1 MNQLEDRPGDAHQTL
16 ERTPDEP
23 SRSGEDPRLANAL
36 EEYLGALEAG
46 RKPNRHE
53 FLKRYPEIAGPLAEC
68 IDGLEF
74 VNGAAPQVQ
83 LPLAGQSAGAPAAT
97 ADVAAGMP
105 LGDFRIV
112 REIGRGGMGVVYE
125 AEQLSLGRRV
135 ALKVLPFAA
144 ALDPKQLQRF
154 KNEAQAAAHLNHP
167 HIVPVHYVGCE
178 RGVHFYAMQYI
189 DGHTLAA
196 VIRELRRSAGPN
208 QPGPAGGAGEAS
220 ALVRELTSGR
230 WAPVKQSPAIE
241 PQMGP
246 YSPAGEALTTTA
258 PLAAL
263 STERSTTSPGFFHTV
278 ASLGVQAAE
287 ALEHAH
293 QLGVIHRDI
302 KPANLLVEWR
312 AGGVNPPTLWVT
324 DFGLAR
330 LGGDAG
336 LTLTGDLLGTLRYM
350 SPEQALGQR
359 VGVDA
364 RTDVYSVGVT
374 LYELLTLEPAYNG
387 RNREEVLRQ
396 IAFEEPSPLRRLNK
410 AVPPELETIVLK
422 AMAKIPAERYAS
434 AQELAD
440 DLRRFLEDKPIRAR
454 RPTRLQRAR
463 KWARRHQPV
472 AWSAGVSAVLLLLL
486 AVLGLAVS
494 NVQISREK
502 EQKEEALERERQTAY
517 YHQIALAER
526 EWSANNMSRADQLL
540 EDCPPLLRGWEWN
553 YVKGLR
559 RGSLP
564 PFSGHAGQVFSMAFS
579 PDGKYVASASDD
591 CTVKIWNAATGQVL
605 HTLPGSNDVI
615 GPFISVVFSPDSRFL
630 ASAATPPTRV
640 KLWETAT
647 GQEIRTFAEANHS
660 VKCLV
665 FSPDGK
671 CLAGAI
677 PTDHAVW
684 TWDVE
689 TGEKMLHLEGHTDNV
704 FCVTFSP
711 DGRLLASGSKDQ
723 TVRVWDAASG
733 REVFAPL
740 EHAFGVNWVTFS
752 ADGKQLATASA
763 PSWWLRGDDGEV
775 KIWDVTTRRVLR
787 TLHGHTGY
795 IFCVAFSPDGRRLA
809 TAGYDQT
816 VKIWDTGSGEEA
828 LTLRGHK
835 ETVYG
840 VAFSSDGHRLV
851 SCSGDGTLRI
861 WDATPLE
868 DRPDQAIRT
877 LRHHTGRVTS
887 VAFSPDSRR
896 IASTSQDLTVR
907 IADPFTRQEIM
918 TLGGHTDHI
927 NKVVFSPDGR
937 LASAGMDWKV
947 KVWDATTGQELLNF
961 DGQAG
966 VIHSLVYSHDGKR
979 LATAHWRKVAKIW
992 DAATGNLIRALED
1005 HTHVVFAV
1013 SFSPD
1018 DRYLATGSVDATVK
1032 IWDPATGQVVQTLR
1046 GHTGKVH
1053 SVAFSPDGQYLASA
1067 AADETVRVWD
1077 ATNGKCTLTL
1087 PGHVGW
1093 VWCVAY
1099 SPDGKFLASAGND
1112 AVIRIWDATNGQER
1126 ATLHGHTRWVE
1137 NVAFSPDGKYL
1148 ASASW
1153 DGTVKI
1159 WQTPP

>member
-1 MNQLEDRPGDAHQTL
+1 MIQAGKRPARQDFL
-16 ERTPDEP
+16 
-23 SRSGEDPRLANAL
+23 SRHPA
-36 EEYLGALEAG
+36 
-46 RKPNRHE
+46 
-53 FLKRYPEIAGPLAEC
+53 IAGPLGKC
-68 IDGLEF
+68 LDGLEF
-74 VNGAAPQVQ
+74 VNHAASEMSQSGVARPDANEVQ
-83 LPLAGQSAGAPAAT
+83 PAG
-97 ADVAAGMP
+97 P
-105 LGDFRIV
+105 LGDYQIV
-112 REIGRGGMGVVYE
+112 RELGRGGMGVVYE
-125 AEQLSLGRRV
+125 AVQISLGRRV

-144 ALDPKQLQRF
+144 ALDTKQLQRF
-154 KNEAQAAAHLNHP
+154 KNEAQAAAHLQHT
-167 HIVPVHYVGCE
+167 HIVPVYAVGCE
-178 RGVHFYAMQYI
+178 RGVHFYAMQFI
-189 DGHTLAA
+189 DGHTLAV
-196 VIRELRRSAGPN
+196 VIRELRRLAGHEAAE
-208 QPGPAGGAGEAS
+208 GPAEAS
-220 ALVRELTSGR
+220 LLVGDLASGR
-230 WAPVKQSPAIE
+230 WAPAKPTPLDQQRTGSYVPAEPPASPLATHHS
-241 PQMGP
+241 P
-246 YSPAGEALTTTA
+246 PAGHHSPLTTTS
-258 PLAAL
+258 PVAAL
-263 STERSTTSPGFFHTV
+263 STERSTRSSAFFRTV
-278 ASLGVQAAE
+278 ASLGMQAAE

-302 KPANLLVEWR
+302 KPANLLVDAMGR
-312 AGGVNPPTLWVT
+312 LWVT

-330 LGGDAG
+330 LGNDAG
-336 LTLTGDLLGTLRYM
+336 LTMTGDLLGTIRYM
-350 SPEQALGQR
+350 SPEQALAKR
-359 VGVDA
+359 VTVDA
-364 RTDVYSVGVT
+364 RTDVYSLGVT

-396 IAFEEPSPLRRLNK
+396 IAFDEPRAPRRLNS
-410 AVPPELETIVLK
+410 AVPAELETIVLK
-422 AMAKIPAERYAS
+422 AMSKNPDERYATAREF
-434 AQELAD
+434 AQ
-440 DLRRFLEDKPIRAR
+440 DLERFLEDKPIRAR

-472 AWSAGVSAVLLLLL
+472 VWSAGVSAVLLLLL

-526 EWSANNMSRADQLL
+526 EWSANNPSRADQLL
-540 EDCPPLLRGWEWN
+540 DDCLPLLRGWEWN

-564 PFSGHAGQVFSMAFS
+564 PLSGHAGLVFSVAFS
-579 PDGKYVASASDD
+579 SDSKHVASASDD

-605 HTLPGSNDVI
+605 HTLPGSNDEI
-615 GPFISVVFSPDSRFL
+615 GPPVSVVFSPDGRFL
-630 ASAATPPTRV
+630 ASIASPPTRV

-647 GQEIRTFAEANHS
+647 GQEIRTFVDAKYPI
-660 VKCLV
+660 KCLA

-671 CLAGAI
+671 RLAGAI
-677 PTDHAVW
+677 PGEHAVW
-684 TWDVE
+684 TWDVA
-689 TGEKMLHLEGHTDNV
+689 TGEKVLHLEGHTDHV
-704 FCVTFSP
+704 VCVTFSP

-723 TVRVWDAASG
+723 TVRAWDSATG
-733 REVFAPL
+733 EEVIAPL
-740 EHAFGVNWVTFS
+740 EHAFGVKWVTFS
-752 ADGKQLATASA
+752 ADGKQLASASG
-763 PSWWLRGDDGEV
+763 PGWWIRGDDGEV

-787 TLHGHTGY
+787 TLHGHTGH
-795 IFCVAFSPDGRRLA
+795 IFCMAFSPDGRRLA

-835 ETVYG
+835 EMVYG
-840 VAFSSDGHRLV
+840 VAFSRDGHRLV

-896 IASTSQDLTVR
+896 LASTSQDLTVR
-907 IADPFTRQEIM
+907 IADPFTGQEIM
-918 TLGGHTDHI
+918 TLAGHTDHI

-937 LASAGMDWKV
+937 LASAGMDRMV
-947 KVWDATTGQELLNF
+947 KVWDATTGRELLTLPT
-961 DGQAG
+961 QAG
-966 VIHSLVYSHDGKR
+966 VIHNLAYSHDGKR
-979 LATAHWRKVAKIW
+979 LATAHWRKVANVW
-992 DAATGNLIRALED
+992 DAATGKEIRSLEG
-1005 HTHVVFAV
+1005 HTHVVFGVA
-1013 SFSPD
+1013 FSPD
-1018 DRYLATGSVDATVK
+1018 DRYLATGSVDGTVK
-1032 IWDPATGQVVQTLR
+1032 IWDLATGQAVRTLR

-1053 SVAFSPDGQYLASA
+1053 SVAFSPDGQHLASA
-1067 AADETVRVWD
+1067 AAHEMVRVWD
-1077 ATNGKCTLTL
+1077 ATNGKCIFTL

-1126 ATLHGHTRWVE
+1126 STLRGHTRCVE